1 MTLLRKCFAT
11 ALLCLLT
18 ASARADG
25 FSFETIEQAATRPTD
40 LSRQILVMIFGDV
53 VTNPLSTDAS
63 LVGQIFFI
71 FNGFV
76 ACVACFWFMGLTL
89 KHVVKAGQ
97 AGKVFSGG
105 ASMIG
110 PVSTLA
116 GFLSLVP
123 TVSGWSL
130 SQLTFLWAASIMGV
144 GGANVVTD
152 GIVDMMA
159 RGYSLV
165 VQPVTPQTV
174 STARAIYEMN
184 LCMYS
189 LNTDLATLYGRYGQ
203 GSTPMMAI
211 KSLPDGFEIGNGNA
225 LCGAARLP
233 QSLPDPSLNWAFPAP
248 VNVDPIL
255 SAQRSAMNEMQ
266 NTLSQSASR
275 FVSALVNRQ
284 ESGSGTLP
292 DAETDIQNAA
302 RAYEDRIIQTLKAQG
317 QDSQLVAV
325 LSAQLKKYGWLSLGS
340 WYQTFATANNKV
352 NDAVKLKPAVTGMS
366 GLGDLGTQDLYA
378 SVITAYQA
386 QLQNSKYTP
395 PLGTIGTQDIQQT
408 KDATDP
414 NAVFVGI
421 FGSKI
426 LHWTNDIATSGFGT
440 LSDGNTQMNPLLK
453 MKAIGDYT
461 LDSAE
466 GALAIFTAAK
476 VFTATTTE
484 GVWGQIADAFSFN
497 ATKGIKA
504 VLDAFTPIIYF
515 VLLLLFTTGFT
526 LSIFLPLIPF
536 IYWMA
541 GAANWIVSVLVGV
554 TGGTLFSAT
563 HIGTENEPGHRSAYG
578 YIFLIDVMIRPML
591 MVLGFIFSSLTIV
604 AIGTLLDLL
613 FGPAIANVQAS
624 SITGVVTMV
633 GLLLAYARLCT
644 STVSRVFSLQVTMPD
659 YVISWL
665 GGREAANILGN
676 VVDSTKSI
684 FAGFSHGVQ
693 HAPGLKT
700 NAPASNNH
708 SPEGDGIK

>member
-1 MTLLRKCFAT
+1 MKLLRKCFAT

-25 FSFETIEQAATRPTD
+25 FSFETIEQAATRSTD

-71 FNGFV
+71 FNGVV

-89 KHVVKAGQ
+89 KHIVKAGQ

-105 ASMIG
+105 ASMMG

-159 RGYSLV
+159 KGYSLV

-189 LNTDLATLYGRYGQ
+189 LNTDLATLYSRYGQ
-203 GSTPMMAI
+203 GGTPMMAI
-211 KSLPDGFEIGNGNA
+211 KALPDGFEISNGNA
-225 LCGAARLP
+225 LCGSARLP
-233 QSLPDPSLNWAFPAP
+233 QSLPDPSVNWAFPAP

-275 FVSALVNRQ
+275 FVSTLVSKQ
-284 ESGSGTLP
+284 DTGSGSLP
-292 DAETDIQNAA
+292 DAETDIQKAA
-302 RAYEDRIIQTLKAQG
+302 RAYEDRINQTLKVQG
-317 QDSQLVAV
+317 QDNQLVTV

-352 NDAVKLKPAVTGMS
+352 NDAVQLKPAVTGMS

-408 KDATDP
+408 QDATDP

-421 FGSKI
+421 FGSTI
-426 LHWTNDIATSGFGT
+426 LHWTNNIATSGFGT

-461 LDSAE
+461 LDGAE
-466 GALAIFTAAK
+466 ASLAIFTASKILAE
-476 VFTATTTE
+476 TTTK
-484 GVWGQIADAFSFN
+484 GLWGKVASAFSFN
-497 ATKGIKA
+497 ATVGIRA

-515 VLLLLFTTGFT
+515 VLLLLFTTGFS

-563 HIGTENEPGHRSAYG
+563 HIGTENEPGHRSTYG

-591 MVLGFIFSSLTIV
+591 MVLGFIFASLTIV

-700 NAPASNNH
+700 NTPVSSQ

>member
-1 MTLLRKCFAT
+1 MKLLRKCFAT

-25 FSFETIEQAATRPTD
+25 ISFETIEQAATRSTD

-63 LVGQIFFI
+63 LVGEIFFI
-71 FNGFV
+71 FNGIV
-76 ACVACFWFMGLTL
+76 ACIACFWFMGITL
-89 KHVVKAGQ
+89 KHIVKAGQ

-105 ASMIG
+105 ASMLG

-130 SQLTFLWAASIMGV
+130 SQLMFLWAASIMGV

-159 RGYSLV
+159 KGYSLV

-189 LNTDLATLYGRYGQ
+189 LNTDLATLYSRYGQ
-203 GSTPMMAI
+203 GGTPMMAI
-211 KSLPDGFEIGNGNA
+211 KALPDGFEISNGNA
-225 LCGAARLP
+225 LCGSARLP
-233 QSLPDPSLNWAFPAP
+233 QSLPDPSLNWMFPAS
-248 VNVDPIL
+248 VNIDPIL

-275 FVSALVNRQ
+275 FVSALVSKQ
-284 ESGSGTLP
+284 DTGSGTLP
-292 DAETDIQNAA
+292 DAETDIQKAA
-302 RAYEDRIIQTLKAQG
+302 RAYENRINQTLKAQG

-366 GLGDLGTQDLYA
+366 GLGDLGTQDLYR
-378 SVITAYQA
+378 SVVTTYQA
-386 QLQNSKYTP
+386 QLQNSQYTP
-395 PLGTIGTQDIQQT
+395 PLGTVGTKDIQQV
-408 KDATDP
+408 KDASDP
-414 NAVFVGI
+414 SAAVIGI
-421 FGSKI
+421 LSSPM
-426 LHWTNDIATSGFGT
+426 LWLTNYIATSGFAT
-440 LSDGNTQMNPLLK
+440 TDGGSQMNPLLK

-461 LDSAE
+461 LDGAEASLATFTVAKVLNGELNE
-466 GALAIFTAAK
+466 GAWGAIASAFTL
-476 VFTATTTE
+476 
-484 GVWGQIADAFSFN
+484 N
-497 ATKGIKA
+497 ATQGVKA

-591 MVLGFIFSSLTIV
+591 MVLGFIFSSLTII

-644 STVSRVFSLQVTMPD
+644 STVSRVFSLQVSMPD
-659 YVISWL
+659 YIISWL

-700 NAPASNNH
+700 NYTPNNN

>member
-1 MTLLRKCFAT
+1 MNLLRKCFAT

-25 FSFETIEQAATRPTD
+25 FSFETIEQAATRSTD

-71 FNGFV
+71 FNGVV
-76 ACVACFWFMGLTL
+76 ACIACFWFMVLTL
-89 KHVVKAGQ
+89 KHIVKAGQ

-159 RGYSLV
+159 KGYSLV

-189 LNTDLATLYGRYGQ
+189 LNTDLATLYSRYGQ
-203 GSTPMMAI
+203 GGTPMMAI

-225 LCGAARLP
+225 LCGSARLP
-233 QSLPDPSLNWAFPAP
+233 QSLPDPSLNWQFPAP

-266 NTLSQSASR
+266 NTLSQSTSR
-275 FVSALVNRQ
+275 FVSALVSKQ
-284 ESGSGTLP
+284 DTGSGNLP
-292 DAETDIQNAA
+292 DAETDIQKAA
-302 RAYEDRIIQTLKAQG
+302 RAYEDRINQTLKAQG

-366 GLGDLGTQDLYA
+366 GLGDLGTQDLYRN
-378 SVITAYQA
+378 VITAYQA

-395 PLGTIGTQDIQQT
+395 PLGTIGTQDIQQA

-414 NAVFVGI
+414 NAVFVGV
-421 FGSKI
+421 FGSTALRI
-426 LHWTNDIATSGFGT
+426 TNYLAVNT
-440 LSDGNTQMNPLLK
+440 GNSEIGSQMNPLLK
-453 MKAIGDYT
+453 MKTIGDYT
-461 LDSAE
+461 LGGAESAFT
-466 GALAIFTAAK
+466 IFTAVK
-476 VFTATTTE
+476 VFAETE
-484 GVWGQIADAFSFN
+484 SNGFWGAVADAFTLN
-497 ATKGIKA
+497 ATEGIKA
-504 VLDAFTPIIYF
+504 VVDSFTPLIYF
-515 VLLLLFTTGFT
+515 ILLILFTTGIS
-526 LSIFLPLIPF
+526 LSVFLPLIPF

-591 MVLGFIFSSLTIV
+591 MVLGFIFASLTIV

-644 STVSRVFSLQVTMPD
+644 STVSRVFSLQVSMPD
-659 YVISWL
+659 YIISWL

-684 FAGFSHGVQ
+684 FAGFSSGVQ
-693 HAPGLKT
+693 RAPSLKF
-700 NAPASNNH
+700 NEQPSSQ
-708 SPEGDGIK
+708 SPEGNGIK

>member
-1 MTLLRKCFAT
+1 MKLLRKCFAT

-25 FSFETIEQAATRPTD
+25 FSFETIEQAATRSTD

-76 ACVACFWFMGLTL
+76 ACVACFWFMVLTL
-89 KHVVKAGQ
+89 KHIVKAGQ

-105 ASMIG
+105 ASMMG

-159 RGYSLV
+159 KGYSLV

-225 LCGAARLP
+225 LCGSARLP
-233 QSLPDPSLNWAFPAP
+233 QSLPDPSVSWAFPAP
-248 VNVDPIL
+248 VNVGPIL

-275 FVSALVNRQ
+275 FVSALVSKQ
-284 ESGSGTLP
+284 DTGSGSLP
-292 DAETDIQNAA
+292 DAETDIQRAA
-302 RAYEDRIIQTLKAQG
+302 RAYEDRINQTLKAQG

-366 GLGDLGTQDLYA
+366 GLGDLGTQDLYR

-386 QLQNSKYTP
+386 QLQNSRYTP
-395 PLGTIGTQDIQQT
+395 PLGTVGTKDIQQV
-408 KDATDP
+408 KDASDP
-414 NAVFVGI
+414 NATVIGI
-421 FGSKI
+421 LSSPM
-426 LHWTNDIATSGFGT
+426 LWLTNYIATSGFGT
-440 LSDGNTQMNPLLK
+440 TDGGSQMNPLLK

-466 GALAIFTAAK
+466 SALTIFTIAK
-476 VFTATTTE
+476 VAAETTTE
-484 GVWGQIADAFSFN
+484 GFWGKVASAFSFN
-497 ATKGIKA
+497 ATEGIRA

-515 VLLLLFTTGFT
+515 VLLLLFTTGFS

-700 NAPASNNH
+700 NAPAPSQP
-708 SPEGDGIK
+708 PEGDGIK